1 VGSKEKMKRAALVL
15 MLGISG
21 ARAEVPAALCS
32 SYYISEINIVATA
45 DTEAGHVQTFVGF
58 GQSKEE
64 SETSALQSCSHIRY
78 QLETCLESDR
88 ISGRNVL
95 SDSADNFLHLK
106 YTKAVR
112 RITGCR

>member
-1 VGSKEKMKRAALVL
+1 MKRAVLVL
-15 MLGISG
+15 VIGVFA
-21 ARAEVPAALCS
+21 ARAEVLAAQCS
-32 SYYISEINIVATA
+32 SYYISEINIVSAG
-45 DTEAGHVQTFVGF
+45 DEEAGNVQTFVGF